1 MGRLSIECKNLQG
14 FSLIDTMLGIAT
26 LAIISA
32 LALPNMRSFY
42 HKNNA
47 EHSVRQLISALQATR
62 AAAVH
67 KRKIVSLC
75 PTSNAQ
81 TCSKRWDDQLMIF
94 VDLDKS
100 GKRTKNEEIIYVRS
114 GLQSGA
120 HIEWRA
126 FRNPKY
132 YIQYRPDGSTNYH
145 NGTFAYC
152 PPIDPEIN
160 HRQIRIN
167 RAGRPRIAFKHE
179 HHKKF
184 CKK

>member
-1 MGRLSIECKNLQG
+1 MERLSICSKHLKG
-14 FSLIDTMLGIAT
+14 FSLIDAMLGIAS

-42 HKNNA
+42 HKSSA
-47 EHSVRQLISALQATR
+47 EHSVRQLIAAIQSTR

-67 KRKIVSLC
+67 HRTNASLC
-75 PTSNAQ
+75 PTSNGLS
-81 TCSKRWDDQLMIF
+81 CSRRWDDQLMVFI
-94 VDLDKS
+94 DLDKNGRRS
-100 GKRTKNEEIIYVRS
+100 EGEKIVFVRS

-120 HIEWRA
+120 YIEWSA
-126 FRNPKY
+126 FGNPKY
-132 YIQYRPDGSTNYH
+132 YIQYRPDGSTRNH
-145 NGTFAYC
+145 NGTFGYC